1 MSVAELFDLGLC
13 CPHCRG
19 QLRESRVPA
28 HRLDCA
34 SCAREYP
41 VEYDIP
47 DLRLHPDPYIAMD
60 ADRAKGRRLLD
71 ESGARDWRGM
81 VDFYYRIT
89 DTVPPQQA
97 ERFLASLDRGAIRAA
112 STLAAWERLAG
123 GATAEGGTLLEV
135 GCGTGPLLLAAA
147 RGRTVVGL
155 DVAFRWLIVCR
166 RRLEERGVRAPLVC
180 ANAESLPFREA
191 SFDVVASES
200 TIEVTRDQNLA
211 ATEAFR
217 VLRPGGR
224 IYLTTPNRWSLGPD
238 PHLGV
243 PAGGWWPQSWLARWA
258 GRRGAL
264 PPRRNLLSR
273 VELGGLLHRAGFRR
287 RRYDLPAVPA
297 EQRRALGPMLRAAA
311 TAYDGA
317 RRTPVTRHVLF
328 FLGPMLMATASKPS
342 ATPPPRA
349 PAA

>member
-1 MSVAELFDLGLC
+1 MSVGELLDLGLC

-19 QLRESRVPA
+19 QLRESRVPVHQLA
-28 HRLDCA
+28 CA
-34 SCAREYP
+34 SCERQYP
-41 VEYDIP
+41 VEFDIP
-47 DLRLHPDPYIAMD
+47 DLRLHPDPYIAME

-89 DTVPPQQA
+89 DTVLKRQA
-97 ERFLASLDRGAIRAA
+97 ELFLAGLDRGAARAA

-123 GATAEGGTLLEV
+123 GAPVEGSKLLEV

-147 RGRTVVGL
+147 RRGTVVGL

-166 RRLEERGVRAPLVC
+166 RRLDERGVRTPLVC
-180 ANAESLPFREA
+180 ANAEALPFREA

-224 IYLTTPNRWSLGPD
+224 ICLTTPNRWSLGPD

-264 PPRRNLLSR
+264 PPLRNLLSR
-273 VELGGLLHRAGFRR
+273 VELGGLLHRAGFER

-297 EQRRALGPMLRAAA
+297 EQRRALGPLLRAAVA
-311 TAYDGA
+311 AYEWA
-317 RRTPVTRHVLF
+317 RRLPVTRHLLF
-328 FLGPMLMATASKPS
+328 LIGPMLMATAVKPK
-342 ATPPPRA
+342 A